1 LVFCKAKN
9 KFLKTKNKI
18 VFIDSKISGY
28 ISKLSQVLLGKRM
41 IIAKSQKDL
50 DRMREVGELIA
61 EVREYL
67 RGMITPGITT
77 LELNAVAEK
86 MMRER
91 GATPTFIGYKPH
103 GMVPFPFAICA
114 SVNEQI
120 VHGFSNDIPLKN
132 GDIISLDMAAT
143 YNGFVG
149 DTAFTAPVGEIT
161 DELKQLI
168 RVTEEC
174 LELAIEQ
181 CYPNKRVGDI
191 GWAVQSHAEKY
202 GYGIV
207 RDYTG
212 HGIGRAMH
220 ESPQI
225 ANCGRQGTRE
235 KIRSGYCFAL
245 EPMLN
250 LGTHETRTLDDKWTV
265 VTKDG
270 KPSAHAEHSIA
281 ITAEGPEILTLT
293 KEQKATLKN
302 GKQERVAA

>member
-1 LVFCKAKN
+1 MLSN
-9 KFLKTKNKI
+9 
-18 VFIDSKISGY
+18 SKIGGFFSR
-28 ISKLSQVLLGKRM
+28 LSQVLLGKRM

-61 EVREYL
+61 EVRENL
-67 RGMITPGITT
+67 RGMVEIGITS
-77 LELNAVAEK
+77 LELNAAADK
-86 MMRER
+86 MIRER
-91 GATPTFIGYKPH
+91 GAIPTFIGYH
-103 GMVPFPFAICA
+103 GFPYAICA
-114 SVNEQI
+114 SVNDQI
-120 VHGFSNDIPLKN
+120 VHGFSNDIPLKD

-161 DELKQLI
+161 DELRQLI

-174 LELAIEQ
+174 LDLAIQQ
-181 CYPNKRVGDI
+181 CYPGNRVGDI
-191 GWAVQSHAEKY
+191 GHAVQSHAEKY

-220 ESPQI
+220 EAPQI
-225 ANCGRQGTRE
+225 ANYGRPGTRE
-235 KIRSGYCFAL
+235 KIRAGYCFAI

-250 LGTHETRTLDDKWTV
+250 LGTHETRTLEDKWTV

-281 ITAEGPEILTLT
+281 VTADGPEILTLT
-293 KEQKATLKN
+293 KEQKAALKN
-302 GKQERVAA
+302 GRKETVAA

>member
-1 LVFCKAKN
+1 
-9 KFLKTKNKI
+9 
-18 VFIDSKISGY
+18 
-28 ISKLSQVLLGKRM
+28 M

-61 EVREYL
+61 EVREAL
-67 RGMITPGITT
+67 RAMVTIGVTS
-77 LELNAVAEK
+77 LELDAAAEK
-86 MMRER
+86 MIRER
-91 GATPTFIGYKPH
+91 GAIPTFIGYH
-103 GMVPFPFAICA
+103 GFPYSICA

-120 VHGFSNDIPLKN
+120 VHGFSNDLPLKD

-149 DTAFTAPVGEIT
+149 DTAFTAPVGNVS
-161 DELKQLI
+161 DDLKQLI
-168 RVTEEC
+168 RVTEES

-181 CYPNKRVGDI
+181 CWPGKRVGDI
-191 GWAVQSHAEKY
+191 GWAVQQHAEKY

-220 ESPQI
+220 EAPQI
-225 ANCGRQGTRE
+225 PNYGRQGTRE
-235 KIRSGYCFAL
+235 KIRAGYCFAI

-250 LGTHETRTLDDKWTV
+250 LGTHETFTLPDKWTV

-281 ITAEGPEILTLT
+281 VTENGPEILTLT
-293 KEQKATLKN
+293 KEQKATLK
-302 GKQERVAA
+302 KASAETTSA